1 MRELDHVEIMLK
13 PMTFVMYLY
22 RYNNFAIFFT
32 LTQYMNTNTYFRTM
46 SHCFCH
52 YVILCKLINDSIIIA
67 SVVLDA
73 KQSEICMG

>member
-13 PMTFVMYLY
+13 PMKFDK
-22 RYNNFAIFFT
+22 RCNNFA
-32 LTQYMNTNTYFRTM
+32 QCMKTNLYFRTI

-52 YVILCKLINDSIIIA
+52 YVILCKLINDSIVIA

-73 KQSEICMG
+73 KQSKICMYGLKLDIAC